1 MKIVIYQKGKW
12 EYDRFVGLT
21 TLQEN
26 YPLVKRGYKEKRLL
40 LQYRLLY
47 LFKLLLVGEIPKK
60 AILTLNLKEFRDDK
74 ESRLTV
80 TVEAVNYNKNL
91 SEIQKMVYN
100 TSTNHLTIY
109 CKDLK

>member
-12 EYDRFVGLT
+12 EYDKFVSLT

-26 YPLVKRGYKEKRLL
+26 YPLIKRGYKEKRLL

-47 LFKLLLVGEIPKK
+47 LFKLLLVGKHLKK

-80 TVEAVNYNKNL
+80 TVETINHNKNL

-100 TSTNHLTIY
+100 TNTNRLTIY
-109 CKDLK
+109 CEDLK